1 MIYETDRDRLPD
13 WWLSFLFYPGVKK
26 NSTLN
31 EVELHKRKVRIVKK
45 YDTVSERSKNGTYS
59 CRS

>member
-1 MIYETDRDRLPD
+1 MKQTGTDYRIGGCPFCFARCE
-13 WWLSFLFYPGVKK
+13 K